1 MLIKKN
7 WQEKRR
13 KRREDIPALGG
24 EDKRKEVKDRRERNN
39 KGMLVFFI

>member
-24 EDKRKEVKDRRERNN
+24 EEKRRGVEDRRERN
-39 KGMLVFFI
+39 KGTLVFFI

>member
-13 KRREDIPALGG
+13 KRREDIPAHEG
-24 EDKRKEVKDRRERNN
+24 EEKRRGVEDRRERK
-39 KGMLVFFI
+39 KGTLVFFI